1 MGPLLFV
8 SMVFAS
14 DVGDKE
20 VLQVLESKPSE
31 RRLHTSTPMS
41 SQETIESSPS
51 RGAGGNL
58 PGKLSRGNA
67 AYDQASETLVVRP
80 RSGVKS
86 HAIPVTIGDIFD
98 CRIYQDIIGYMGSV
112 SPVRAEIASGP
123 YKGYLFVGN
132 ATMDPKTKNLLVQ
145 FHKIRSPNGVVV
157 VNITATVHSS
167 SGELGLKGTVTS
179 HYWQFFFASVLAS
192 AAEGYA
198 EATVQ
203 RQRDFFGQFQ
213 NTPTVENAGKTG
225 VAKGASQTAEIMADK
240 MKSAPEYTTVRGPIH
255 TKIFIIDD
263 IKTQEKI

>member
-1 MGPLLFV
+1 MNFLFFV
-8 SMVFAS
+8 SMIFAS

-20 VLQVLESKPSE
+20 VLQVLESKPLE
-31 RRLHTSTPMS
+31 HRLHKAPVEIS
-41 SQETIESSPS
+41 ESKVEQAAPRS
-51 RGAGGNL
+51 GGNL
-58 PGKLSRGNA
+58 PGGLNRGNTVF
-67 AYDQASETLVVRP
+67 DQASDTLVVRP

-86 HAIPVTIGDIFD
+86 HAIPVTSGDIFD
-98 CRIYQDIIGYMGSV
+98 CRIYQDIIGYVGSV

-145 FHKIRSPNGVVV
+145 FHKIRSPDGVVV

-167 SGELGLKGTVTS
+167 TGELGLTGTVTS

-225 VAKGASQTAEIMADK
+225 IARGASQTAEIMADK
-240 MKSAPEYTTVRGPIH
+240 MKSAPEFTTVRGPIH